1 MEQLKINSGLY
12 HLQVVNEDGMELGIL
27 SFNPM
32 DLNLPT
38 RLDKGWKK
46 IQAYLNEAK
55 ETFSSI
61 GETDENAEAQIDDD
75 AFSGLAKAISDID
88 EKIKKE
94 LDYIFDTDISSA
106 FGNMHFAT
114 PTKEGFLIE
123 NFIYAF
129 MPVLEREMQKA
140 QKDSAKRKGKYT
152 ARYQK

>member
-12 HLQVVNEDGMELGIL
+12 QLQVVDETGKELGIL

-32 DLNLPT
+32 DFNLPA

-46 IQAYLNEAK
+46 IQKCLEEAK
-55 ETFSSI
+55 K
-61 GETDENAEAQIDDD
+61 
-75 AFSGLAKAISDID
+75 AFSKYADTEDTDVQMDDTFAEVAEIISDMD
-88 EKIKKE
+88 AEIKQQ
-94 LDYIFDTDISSA
+94 LNYIFDTDISSV
-106 FGNMHFAT
+106 FGNTHLAT

-140 QKDSAKRKGKYT
+140 QAASAKRKEKYT
-152 ARYQK
+152 ARYHK